1 MSEART
7 ASARAHGKLFLAGE
21 YAVVEPGG
29 SAVVLGLDRGVTVRA
44 TAGPCGADGPG
55 GTVRS
60 ARYGP
65 EPRRWRGPAPGARAV
80 GGPVWEEPGLPRD
93 HVLAAL
99 EAVLD
104 EARHRG
110 LERIRA
116 DLEIRS
122 DLADADG
129 RKYGLGSSGAVSAA
143 VVRAVGRALGLELDD
158 AAVFRLALLA
168 AVRIEPRA
176 SGGDVAAACFG
187 GWIAYRS
194 PDRAALAASR
204 ARRGAAETVRAEWPG
219 LRIEPLPAP
228 AGLELLVG
236 WTGSAASTPE
246 LVGRVQERVR
256 ADPAAHERFL
266 AESERILAGLRAAL
280 AGGDDAAT
288 LAAVRRARRL
298 LAGFGESFG
307 TPVETPALRWLCDAA
322 ERAGAAAKPS
332 GAGGGDCGVALLPP
346 GADRAGLLEAW
357 RRAGVRRLPV
367 GAGPRSSASD
377 GAGARTPAPDAP

>member
-1 MSEART
+1 MSGVRT

-65 EPRRWRGPAPGARAV
+65 EPRRWRGPAA
-80 GGPVWEEPGLPRD
+80 GGPVWEDPQLPRD

-99 EAVLD
+99 EAVLE

-266 AESERILAGLRAAL
+266 AELGRRRAGLRAAR
-280 AGGDDAAT
+280 AGGAVAAT
-288 LAAVRRARRL
+288 LAAVRRARRQ

-307 TPVETPALRWLCDAA
+307 TPVETPALRRLCDAA

-332 GAGGGDCGVALLPP
+332 GAG
-346 GADRAGLLEAW
+346 
-357 RRAGVRRLPV
+357 
-367 GAGPRSSASD
+367 
-377 GAGARTPAPDAP
+377 